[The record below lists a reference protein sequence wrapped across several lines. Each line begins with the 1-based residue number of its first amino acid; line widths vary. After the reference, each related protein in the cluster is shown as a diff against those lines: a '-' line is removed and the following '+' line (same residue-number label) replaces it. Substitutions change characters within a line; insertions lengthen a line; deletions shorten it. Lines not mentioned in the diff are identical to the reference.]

1 MSDYPMLI
9 SNKLHSFRNFREQ
22 RYERTGRMSKFIFAL
37 CRGGV
42 PKMKSKVRK
51 ISVSPNPGE
60 PNENGDTLRSNS
72 ICHRIVCGVY
82 TCCILKIIFYD

>member
-1 MSDYPMLI
+1 
-9 SNKLHSFRNFREQ
+9 
-22 RYERTGRMSKFIFAL
+22 
-37 CRGGV
+37 
-42 PKMKSKVRK
+42 MKSKVRK

-82 TCCILKIIFYD
+82 TCCILKIIFMIKEACGGWFDNGRCLVLFVNNLCVSL

>member
-1 MSDYPMLI
+1 
-9 SNKLHSFRNFREQ
+9 
-22 RYERTGRMSKFIFAL
+22 
-37 CRGGV
+37 
-42 PKMKSKVRK
+42 MKSKVRK

>member
-1 MSDYPMLI
+1 
-9 SNKLHSFRNFREQ
+9 
-22 RYERTGRMSKFIFAL
+22 
-37 CRGGV
+37 
-42 PKMKSKVRK
+42 MKSKVRK

-82 TCCILKIIFYD
+82 TCCVLKIIFLRLKRRVVVGLIMDGVLFFFVNNLYLLL

>member
-1 MSDYPMLI
+1 
-9 SNKLHSFRNFREQ
+9 
-22 RYERTGRMSKFIFAL
+22 
-37 CRGGV
+37 
-42 PKMKSKVRK
+42 MKSKVRK

-82 TCCILKIIFYD
+82 TCCILKIIFYDLSSTYKCNFLGADNKQ